1 MDCIA
6 TDITE
11 SIEMANN
18 KDADPRADH
27 ELTNLLP
34 EEADA
39 VAGAVPPP
47 TSPMSSGQQGPGS
60 PPPNQTPG
68 GPLEI
73 ETLEGAAAGTLT
85 RTIRIKIENSDL
97 NDPGPVD

>member
-1 MDCIA
+1 
-6 TDITE
+6 
-11 SIEMANN
+11 MANN
-18 KDADPRADH
+18 KDAKPRTDH

-47 TSPMSSGQQGPGS
+47 TSPMSSGQPGPG

-73 ETLEGAAAGTLT
+73 ETLHGAAAGTLT
-85 RTIRIKIENSDL
+85 RTIRIKIEDSDL